1 MTVSPKTASLPRSG
15 AGAGSGG
22 EDVAMWL
29 TRIAGVLLIAAGA
42 LGLAYGKFSYT
53 RDTHRA
59 NIAGFELSLKDKDTV
74 EVPAWVA
81 GSSVAAGTL
90 LLLLGRRK

>member
-1 MTVSPKTASLPRSG
+1 
-15 AGAGSGG
+15 
-22 EDVAMWL
+22 MWL
-29 TRIAGVLLIAAGA
+29 TRIAGVLLIAVGA